1 MNTTN
6 NTKMKSPKTA
16 SGKKRKPIPWKSLL
30 PWFIIAGVIVGVLG
44 GAAIYTLL
52 TQDSTP
58 KAYTF
63 DYNGKDGTYYDAEHD
78 ITYVPI
84 PFCFEAVLNESGN
97 PYATSDFQSLYRIGY
112 RDEADGD
119 QIHLKKATSWLAAA
133 KSVGGQ
139 VYYNPEEVR
148 FPEFS
153 EFDWDVIYFT
163 NPDSSQYS
171 TYTLDTETSDRLMR
185 EFLDESAENL
195 FETHYNTSLDSKL
208 VLKVRSS
215 TYQWLYLNLVLLA
228 DEEGNYYLCQE
239 GVLMSDE
246 PRLVAIDGV
255 YFEDYLKT
263 LEEIIE
269 GNY

>member
-6 NTKMKSPKTA
+6 AKVKSPRNA

-30 PWFIIAGVIVGVLG
+30 PWFIIAGVILVVLG
-44 GAAIYTLL
+44 AAAIHTLL
-52 TQDSTP
+52 TQGSAK
-58 KAYTF
+58 KAYRF
-63 DYNGKDGTYYDAEHD
+63 DYIEQDGTYYDADRD

-84 PFCFEAVLNESGN
+84 PFCYEAVLNESGE

-112 RDEADGD
+112 RDETDND
-119 QIHLKKATSWLAAA
+119 QVHLKKATSWLATS

-139 VYYNPEEVR
+139 VYYNPQEVR
-148 FPEFS
+148 FPAFS

-171 TYTLDTETSDRLMR
+171 TYTMDAETSDRLMR
-185 EFLDESAENL
+185 DFVDENAENL
-195 FETHYNTSLDSKL
+195 FETHYNSSLDAKL
-208 VLKVRSS
+208 LLKVRSS
-215 TYQWLYLNLVLLA
+215 TYQWLYLNLLVLA
-228 DEEGNYYLCQE
+228 DEEGNYYICQE
-239 GVLMSDE
+239 GVVMEDN
-246 PRLVAIDGV
+246 PRLIAIDSA

-263 LEEIIE
+263 LEDIIE